1 MLIHFSLHLQ
11 GIAFMKTC
19 CDWRIS
25 LSWRSLAMRLA
36 SKSEL
41 ISAEVVRNALPDCLS
56 LYNAVDLFGSCRNAV
71 PPATWPECS
80 QSSGAER
87 ADSASFRGPSS
98 IELCAL
104 LWKVFGFFN
113 NANGTAISFFFFLL
127 IFIFCSCLFAV
138 VEFSA
143 RRSANSTLAVLVEAS
158 RRSDE
163 IAQSIQKKNIL
174 KKFTR

>member
-1 MLIHFSLHLQ
+1 
-11 GIAFMKTC
+11 MKTC
-19 CDWRIS
+19 CDSRIL
-25 LSWRSLAMRLA
+25 LSWRSRATCLA

-41 ISAEVVRNALPDCLS
+41 ISAEVVRTALPDCLS
-56 LYNAVDLFGSCRNAV
+56 LYKAVDLFGSCRNAV

-80 QSSGAER
+80 QSRAGPR

-113 NANGTAISFFFFLL
+113 NAKWHSNFFFF
-127 IFIFCSCLFAV
+127 CS
-138 VEFSA
+138 FSFSVLVFLA
-143 RRSANSTLAVLVEAS
+143 LSNFPLATLAVLVEAS

-163 IAQSIQKKNIL
+163 IAQNIQKKIL
-174 KKFTR
+174 KKINSQTKALT

>member
-1 MLIHFSLHLQ
+1 
-11 GIAFMKTC
+11 MKTC
-19 CDWRIS
+19 CDWRIL
-25 LSWRSLAMRLA
+25 LSWRSRAMRLA

-56 LYNAVDLFGSCRNAV
+56 LYIAVDLFVSCRNAV

-98 IELCAL
+98 IELCVL

-113 NANGTAISFFFFLL
+113 NANGTAISFFFFFAHFHFLFL
-127 IFIFCSCLFAV
+127 SFCRCRIFRSSLSEFNASSFGRSVKAIGRAKYTKKKKIF
-138 VEFSA
+138 
-143 RRSANSTLAVLVEAS
+143 
-158 RRSDE
+158 
-163 IAQSIQKKNIL
+163 
-174 KKFTR
+174 